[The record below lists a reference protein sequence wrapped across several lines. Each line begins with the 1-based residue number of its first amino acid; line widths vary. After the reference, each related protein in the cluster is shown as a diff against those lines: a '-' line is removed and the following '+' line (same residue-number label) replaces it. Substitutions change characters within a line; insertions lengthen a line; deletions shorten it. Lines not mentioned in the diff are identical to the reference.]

1 MTDDGYSPA
10 GTTGDDSRSPWPAV
24 LDVVALLV
32 LSGFA
37 FYLTLKAGRRGFYPF
52 DQSILFDGSYRVLS
66 GQVPYR
72 DFVLPFGPMAFWLHA
87 LFFKVLGVSY
97 LSYIVGAAVIN
108 VVATLLSVIVVR
120 LVLPSMRVLSYA
132 GGLLTAVWF
141 YPPFGTPWV
150 DQTAFFFSFAA
161 LAVLLAAI
169 TRDREDF
176 RKSGLLI
183 GLSGCLAFSSFISK
197 QNVAAF
203 MFPVYPLL
211 LVTVG
216 IYDRRRLLKGLGVF
230 LVGIVASVGCFMLW
244 LYLKSDPATFVEY
257 FFGVASDLGMERL
270 AGFTRSWFGL
280 LRPFFGGRGEP
291 VINLM
296 ILGSVIIALG
306 SLVMA
311 IRRARTT
318 GRGQVTRRRL
328 IAAATCA
335 YCVLFQ
341 HVFVNTTL
349 NQPEN
354 ALAFAG
360 TSFAIAV
367 GLLLGMTTE
376 PGRPSARAKGVRL
389 AVATEPG
396 RLTAKAKGVRLAV
409 AAIVVIVVALASQK
423 GIEVSMNRKV
433 HDIFRGSTFPRP
445 VAVGGLKPLRWAEPT
460 RMGGHEISA
469 ESIVRLYRY
478 LKEQKQNFFIFPDLT
493 LFYGLLDVP
502 SPQPVLWFHRGVT
515 YSSGANAD
523 LDRWIISEL
532 ERNNV
537 TIFILEQVSWFNTGE
552 RWSDFPRMKAHVKS
566 NFIRVDQIGT
576 FSIYQKK
583 AAGS

>member
-1 MTDDGYSPA
+1 LA
-10 GTTGDDSRSPWPAV
+10 ALEVV
-24 LDVVALLV
+24 LLVV

-52 DQSILFDGSYRVLS
+52 DQSILFDGSYRVIS

-87 LFFKVLGVSY
+87 VFFKVLGVSY

-108 VVATLLSVIVVR
+108 VLATLLSVIVIR
-120 LVLPSMRVLSYA
+120 LVLPSMRVLSYV

-161 LAVLLAAI
+161 LALLLAAI
-169 TRDREDF
+169 TRYRQGI

-183 GLSGCLAFSSFISK
+183 GLSGCLAFASFISK
-197 QNVAAF
+197 QNIAVF

-211 LVTVG
+211 LVTAGV
-216 IYDRRRLLKGLGVF
+216 YDRERLLKGLGSF
-230 LVGIVASVGCFMLW
+230 LVGIGLSVGCFVLW
-244 LYLKSDPATFVEY
+244 LYLRSDPGIFVEY

-270 AGFTRSWFGL
+270 AGFMKSWFGL
-280 LRPFFGGRGEP
+280 LRPFFGGRGAP

-296 ILGSVIIALG
+296 ILGSVVVTLVAL
-306 SLVMA
+306 VTA
-311 IRRARTT
+311 IRRAWT
-318 GRGQVTRRRL
+318 GRTGPETRHLL
-328 IAAATCA
+328 IAGVTCA

-367 GLLLGMTTE
+367 GLLLHMAGGHRLG
-376 PGRPSARAKGVRL
+376 GRAAESARLTAGVKGVRL
-389 AVATEPG
+389 VA
-396 RLTAKAKGVRLAV
+396 GV
-409 AAIVVIVVALASQK
+409 IVVIAVVLASQK
-423 GIEVSMNRKV
+423 GIEISMNRKV

-445 VAVGGLKPLRWAEPT
+445 VAVDGLKPLRWAEPT
-460 RMGGHEISA
+460 RMGGHEIKD
-469 ESIVRLYRY
+469 ESVVRLYRY
-478 LKEQKQNFFIFPDLT
+478 LQDKKQNFFIFPDFT
-493 LFYGLLDVP
+493 LFYGLLGVP

-515 YSSGANAD
+515 YSRGANAD
-523 LDRWIISEL
+523 LDRQIINDL

-566 NFIRVDQIGT
+566 NFAKVDQIGT
-576 FSIYQKK
+576 FSIYQKMR
-583 AAGS
+583 AGP